1 MQVNIPYTHTWMLWA
16 STYDGSLPRLT
27 RFRMYVLY
35 EPEETFGE
43 SVSMMLG
50 GSLVTVTP
58 LFRGHQQGETVEIF
72 HLNITKKKL
81 KLNRFNAPFQRGWD
95 WKTNYFPIGFGR

>member
-1 MQVNIPYTHTWMLWA
+1 MLWA
-16 STYDGSLPRLT
+16 SIYDGSLPRLN

-72 HLNITKKKL
+72 HLNITKK
-81 KLNRFNAPFQRGWD
+81 N
-95 WKTNYFPIGFGR
+95 

>member
-1 MQVNIPYTHTWMLWA
+1 
-16 STYDGSLPRLT
+16 
-27 RFRMYVLY
+27 MYVLY

-72 HLNITKKKL
+72 HLNITKKKTEVE
-81 KLNRFNAPFQRGWD
+81 Q
-95 WKTNYFPIGFGR
+95 I